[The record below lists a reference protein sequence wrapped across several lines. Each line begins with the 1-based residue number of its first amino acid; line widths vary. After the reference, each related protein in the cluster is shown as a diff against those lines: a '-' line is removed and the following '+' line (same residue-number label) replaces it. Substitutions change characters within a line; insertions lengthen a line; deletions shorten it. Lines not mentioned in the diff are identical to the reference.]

1 VNGTWLRGSVWD
13 RAAIRWRGSNRPR
26 PEPIDIFHALA
37 KAQKILIL
45 PNDRV
50 GGLFLGAPAYKI
62 VRQFYPEAHIQL
74 LVDAKKVSFASQIP
88 FVDGVLTAALEKSLW
103 SSAKKEETRAL
114 VREEFDLALCLGPD
128 CSFRLAHLCQESGAS
143 LRVGFQRRELESFNI
158 EIARANTTEYE
169 GEQCLQMLRLLG
181 MTGDGEVRWQLIE
194 QKAQQ
199 IRARYLDDEKGTG
212 RVVGIDLGSGEGR
225 GLGNRQL
232 DDIVGRVVE
241 LGARALLFF
250 TLAERKLVNYLK
262 ETYGNRVILFEQADL
277 SSAAALLQGCN
288 ALIAC
293 NTDLL
298 HLAISLQIPSVSLF
312 DEPPGRWVV
321 LEGKGIRVIETQD
334 LRAVSIG
341 QVVQALEAALAEEKG

>member
-1 VNGTWLRGSVWD
+1 MNGTWLRGSVWD

-37 KAQKILIL
+37 KAQKILIQ